1 MCECEHFVNLLNE
14 YPVFL
19 PTINSAINNMDC
31 MYQCEFYQINVC
43 VFLSNFEKKKPFSM
57 FHDYF

>member
-31 MYQCEFYQINVC
+31 MYQCE
-43 VFLSNFEKKKPFSM
+43 LE
-57 FHDYF
+57 